1 MERNQISFAKHID
14 ISALLSTAILL
25 LGAILAAGSARNGSS
40 TEFALARINP

>member
-25 LGAILAAGSARNGSS
+25 LGAIVAPGCRDSAR
-40 TEFALARINP
+40 RRNPRRRLCA